1 MKSVIAAYL
10 QQGPE
15 GKFYYRMVDTVL
27 SRDKNWVRWKAENC
41 PPIERPPV
49 SAQDFLDARQGAQKA
64 SAGKRLRA
72 TPLGS
77 LDISFLSDAENLNGL
92 ERLKDP
98 DRQACSN
105 SHHEP
110 TLTSCRYTVPT
121 AESFQRAIEEDEFDI
136 QMGKTE
142 EDKQLSTNA
151 RASKLWRTL
160 RIASKS
166 KLNLFDKI
174 DDGNNL
180 QALFKPEGE
189 TENARDENSKDSPSV
204 RLDVSLVESSTQA
217 ALKATS
223 ASEPGARIDAAVE

>member
-1 MKSVIAAYL
+1 MIAAYL

-41 PPIERPPV
+41 PPIERAPV
-49 SAQDFLDARQGAQKA
+49 SAQEFIEARNGALKA
-64 SAGKRLRA
+64 STSKRLRA

-98 DRQACSN
+98 DRQACNLSQVQAPLTITRRYRI
-105 SHHEP
+105 P
-110 TLTSCRYTVPT
+110 TG
-121 AESFQRAIEEDEFDI
+121 ESFQTAIEEDEFDI
-136 QMGKTE
+136 QVAKTE
-142 EDKQLSTNA
+142 EDKQLATNA

-180 QALFKPEGE
+180 RALFKATGE
-189 TENARDENSKDSPSV
+189 TETARDENSKEVPNV
-204 RLDVSLVESSTQA
+204 RLEPSLLLSSSQTVDEA
-217 ALKATS
+217 AG
-223 ASEPGARIDAAVE
+223 E